1 MRSVLL
7 YLLNDTQQDHSRMRC
22 VLVSS
27 VLQPSSIRGLATPWT
42 YFLRLYLCHSYW
54 LFYGES
60 CPHLDV
66 VHGLP
71 RLCAPGI
78 VPCIISLSGQL
89 PCFLMVWPQYAS
101 FFALTVFSSAF
112 LTPALTTQS
121 FVFLCCPQNS
131 QYLPQSFHLKGVKM
145 SFFISKCPAFTAIML
160 LQAILALLLV
170 IFCWNR

>member
-101 FFALTVFSSAF
+101 FFALTVFSSSF

-121 FVFLCCPQNS
+121 FVFFAVHKTRSIFLSP
-131 QYLPQSFHLKGVKM
+131 
-145 SFFISKCPAFTAIML
+145 FISKASRCLSSFLSVQLSQPS
-160 LQAILALLLV
+160 
-170 IFCWNR
+170 CCYRPY